1 MARDPLKSYT
11 LPGRKVPLKTGQGAR
26 KAKESPAEFLAR
38 VVNKRP
44 RCPEPMDVMM
54 TVLEGDENL
63 VALYYGVDVAFVRD
77 VCSVHKPIQASM
89 MKARAIRVSRDR
101 DGASVADLMK
111 KEALEEIA
119 KAPTLPTR
127 ERWPIDEKDRRQ
139 AIRDWLIDDDVLVL
153 YEGDLSRVAQAGRVP
168 LHQLIAMVNG
178 DDVLAQLRE
187 IGYLVKAERMFSKLC
202 DVGEKS
208 TQPTAALKVIQALG
222 GELGER
228 FTERSKVD
236 VRRVG
241 FEAPD
246 DEDATA
252 DGELKSVLR
261 RVK

>member
-77 VCSVHKPIQASM
+77 VCSVHKNVQASM
-89 MKARAIRVSRDR
+89 MKARAIRVSRDK
-101 DGASVADLMK
+101 DGASVADLLK

-127 ERWPIDEKDRRQ
+127 ERWPIDEAARRQ
-139 AIRDWLIDDDVLVL
+139 AIRDWLIDEDALVL
-153 YEGDLSRVAQAGRVP
+153 YEGDLSRIAQAGTIP
-168 LHQLIAMVNG
+168 LHQLLGIVGG
-178 DDVLAQLRE
+178 DDELSRLRE
-187 IGYLVKAERMFSKLC
+187 IGYLVKAERSFSRLC
-202 DVGEKS
+202 EVAEKS

-236 VRRVG
+236 VRKVG
-241 FEAPD
+241 FEAPA
-246 DEDATA
+246 DEDEK
-252 DGELKSVLR
+252 DGELVSVLR